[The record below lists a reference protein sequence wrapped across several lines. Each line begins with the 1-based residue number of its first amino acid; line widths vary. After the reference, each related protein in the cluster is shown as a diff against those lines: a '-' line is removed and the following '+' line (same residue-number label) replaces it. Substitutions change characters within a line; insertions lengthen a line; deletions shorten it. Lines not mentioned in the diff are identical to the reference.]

1 MARTLTPNRLA
12 ALVLVSGL
20 LAGPAMAQTQDQTTA
35 TIQTVF
41 RGDVAAAC
49 RMSTPLAPTTDNA
62 QVGALAPGSA
72 DIAINRLVGEDGAPI
87 GATIVL
93 VLPATCNQAHTLNL
107 SSLNGGLK
115 GDAPAGSGG
124 AFRSQAP
131 YTVTVAWAGES
142 QTFQT
147 QDESLAFALG
157 SAATGPV
164 TVTIQIPAGGAPLA
178 AGTYSDEL
186 ILELGVAG

>member
-1 MARTLTPNRLA
+1 MMARTLLPIILGA
-12 ALVLVSGL
+12 AA
-20 LAGPAMAQTQDQTTA
+20 LAGPALAQQDTTA

-49 RMSTPLAPTTDNA
+49 RMSTPLAPTADNA

-72 DIAINRLVGEDGAPI
+72 DIAISQLVGDDGAPI

-115 GDAPAGSGG
+115 SSGPVVTG

-147 QDESLAFALG
+147 QNESLAFNLAN
-157 SAATGPV
+157 AATGPV

-186 ILELGVAG
+186 VLELGVAG